1 MSTTN
6 GQSKLSPEAEAYIAQ
21 TREAFGKSPDGYE
34 LQADASV
41 EEINTYY
48 RNVAAYAKTQAIDT
62 CEKKGYVDTRTGAYA
77 DMQAADDDRESFNK
91 RDKAFQF
98 GNKYKDLGD
107 KDKLQAEY
115 DSAVANG
122 QTELADALS
131 SSLDAINS
139 ADKEISNRKAAAQTK
154 YDNAGYGIDAR
165 DTETAFWDAWL
176 EGDTDATN
184 NAFNA
189 YKEADNKNFEVN
201 IMPEMASGIRSQ
213 ADAEAYN
220 KACSEHGI
228 ERYQN
233 TKSDTVPKEE
243 QAEDT
248 QEFEAQVKESNVA
261 ASAPEAKTE
270 EVSETSKPD
279 PYAGFE
285 KPECPPG
292 MPGSAYTQMCAES
305 EKAYRNSVN
314 EKRAAEIMASGD
326 YKNNND
332 YLNKLA
338 EDGYDVAAVQG
349 IMDEKSKAREQTA
362 EVAESPA
369 ASAEKNEKPNP
380 YAFEKPEREPG
391 MTDEAYDNMCK
402 LKEAE
407 HIDKVNHDFAAEIN
421 AGKYGN
427 GEERKAAL
435 KAAGADYNAVQ
446 SIINNEYVPAYEA
459 ERAKQAEQAK
469 QAAPETPAA
478 SEIPKTDL
486 DAALAEAEN
495 DTKKIELKD
504 INNVKLEG
512 DSLQSYTG
520 KKSEG
525 VDLHDYVDKEAEGG
539 VSGKNLAEPA
549 FEGDSLQDYVGREP
563 EGGMSVNGRLDV
575 PARESDEV
583 EAGVSVDKRL
593 DAPDKPKPKSKPART
608 IQNNAAQADA
618 DAFKA
623 GGANDNRGKNKA
635 EPAPEAAGSGQQ
647 NNYDPAA
654 LNWSSEQKS
663 ELSMLNSNP
672 AEIHWS
678 NEQKKDLS
686 MLNNNPAEIRVTEAE
701 VKENPGLANAGKIV
715 KKDFSAGAHV
725 ADNVKSENDK
735 SAAYEAD

>member
-1 MSTTN
+1 MDTTN

-41 EEINTYY
+41 EEISTYY
-48 RNVAAYAKTQAIDT
+48 RNVAAYAKTQAIDA
-62 CEKKGYVDTRTGAYA
+62 CEKRGYVDTRTGAYA

-91 RDKAFQF
+91 RDKALQF

-107 KDKLQAEY
+107 RDKLQADY
-115 DSAVANG
+115 DNAVANG
-122 QTELADALS
+122 QTELADAYS
-131 SSLDAINS
+131 SSLEAIDS
-139 ADKEISNRKAAAQTK
+139 ADKNISNRKAAAQTK

-165 DTETAFWDAWL
+165 DTEMAFWDAWL
-176 EGDTDATN
+176 EGDIDATN

-233 TKSDTVPKEE
+233 TKSDTVPKEA

-261 ASAPEAKTE
+261 ASAPEAKTDE
-270 EVSETSKPD
+270 ISEASKPD

-338 EDGYDVAAVQG
+338 EDGYDVVAVQG

-435 KAAGADYNAVQ
+435 EAAGADYNAVQ

-469 QAAPETPAA
+469 QAALETPAA
-478 SEIPKTDL
+478 SEISKTDL
-486 DAALAEAEN
+486 DAALAEAES

-504 INNVKLEG
+504 INNVK
-512 DSLQSYTG
+512 
-520 KKSEG
+520 
-525 VDLHDYVDKEAEGG
+525 
-539 VSGKNLAEPA
+539 
-549 FEGDSLQDYVGREP
+549 FEGDSLQDYVGSEP
-563 EGGMSVNGRLDV
+563 EGGMSANGRLDA
-575 PARESDEV
+575 PARESEEV

-593 DAPDKPKPKSKPART
+593 DAPDKPKSKSKPART

-623 GGANDNRGKNKA
+623 GGANDNRGKNKTEPA
-635 EPAPEAAGSGQQ
+635 PAPEAAGSGQQ
-647 NNYDPAA
+647 NRYDPAA
-654 LNWSSEQKS
+654 LNWSNEQKENLSMIKDNPAEIRWSNEQKS
-663 ELSMLNSNP
+663 ELSMLNDS
-672 AEIHWS
+672 
-678 NEQKKDLS
+678 
-686 MLNNNPAEIRVTEAE
+686 PAEIRVTD
-701 VKENPGLANAGKIV
+701 AGKII

-725 ADNVKSENDK
+725 ADNVKSGNDK
-735 SAAYEAD
+735 STAYEND